1 MDLGGNILRLKAA
14 ILGLIAMLTFTIA
27 CGGDDSPGD
36 GSVIISTV
44 PPSEAVPTAT
54 LGPASTPSASPPAST
69 TSPAPTATSAPGNGG
84 AALSGFIYP
93 IPGAC
98 LPQGDQLMP
107 NAPREYRKGVHEGV
121 DLYSVD
127 NCTAIG
133 LGTPVLAAKAGR
145 VIRVDRN
152 YVDLNSASLAAIM
165 ANPTTA
171 ESIDQF
177 RGRQVWVDHGGGIVT
192 RYCHLSA
199 VADGLQ
205 VGSMVNAGDTIAF
218 VGESGTPESV
228 GNPGHEYHLHFEL
241 RIGDSYLGAGQ
252 PAPQVRALYLALF
265 RP

>member
-1 MDLGGNILRLKAA
+1 MDPGGNTLRLKAA
-14 ILGLIAMLTFTIA
+14 TLGLIAMLTFLVA
-27 CGGDDSPGD
+27 CGDDKRPGD
-36 GSVIISTV
+36 GGVVVSTV
-44 PPSEAVPTAT
+44 APTEAVPTAT
-54 LGPASTPSASPPAST
+54 LPPGTVPASPPAST
-69 TSPAPTATSAPGNGG
+69 TGPAPTATTAPNNGG

-121 DLYSVD
+121 DLYGVD

-133 LGTPVLAAKAGR
+133 LGTQVHAAKAGR
-145 VIRVDRN
+145 VVRVDRN
-152 YVDLNSASLAAIM
+152 YVDLNATSLAAIM
-165 ANPTTA
+165 VNPTSA
-171 ESIDQF
+171 ESFDAF

-199 VADGLQ
+199 VAEGLQ
-205 VGSMVNAGDTIAF
+205 VGSMVNAGDLIAF

-228 GNPGHEYHLHFEL
+228 SNPGNEHHLHFEL
-241 RIGDSYLGAGQ
+241 RMGDSYLGAGLA
-252 PAPQVRALYLALF
+252 PAQVRALYLALF